1 MICGHRVCNE
11 YPTYTSC
18 LSVFI
23 DQQLYLLFLRFW
35 FLLSLL
41 FYLRLWQ
48 IIMKFLLLDQ
58 VNIGLL
64 IILTFMKVPLK
75 YQFPS
80 LNQPYLVSFLQI
92 MNTVSKDNPCFQRKK
107 PPKATLNHI
116 FFHLLVQSSQ
126 NIIQNIYIS
135 LAIYSPG

>member
-1 MICGHRVCNE
+1 MIYGDRVCNE

-18 LSVFI
+18 LSVFF
-23 DQQLYLLFLRFW
+23 DQQLYLLFFRFW

-48 IIMKFLLLDQ
+48 IITKFLLLDQ

-64 IILTFMKVPLK
+64 IILTFMKAPLK

-92 MNTVSKDNPCFQRKK
+92 MNTVSKDNPCFQGKK
-107 PPKATLNHI
+107 PTKATLNHI
-116 FFHLLVQSSQ
+116 FLHLLVQSSQ
-126 NIIQNIYIS
+126 NIIHNIYIS